1 MRADFRSVDKDG
13 WYHERFFLT
22 TFFVLLKVSD
32 GWALSNYLLT
42 VRNINYALCAE
53 IQAAI
58 ITLTSVSKRVLNF
71 SHKNEELKAPS
82 L

>member
-42 VRNINYALCAE
+42 VRNINYALCAK

-58 ITLTSVSKRVLNF
+58 ITLTSVNKRVLIF